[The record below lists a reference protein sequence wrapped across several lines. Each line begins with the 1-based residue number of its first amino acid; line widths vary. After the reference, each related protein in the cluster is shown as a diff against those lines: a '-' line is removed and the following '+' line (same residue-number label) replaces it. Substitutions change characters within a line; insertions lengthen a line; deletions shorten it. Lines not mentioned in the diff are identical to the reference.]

1 MSEPG
6 VCEALE
12 DYLEYLS
19 LEKSLA
25 ARTIAAYRGD
35 LEDFAA
41 WTAGMGADPA
51 SAGERLLS
59 AYTAHLS
66 SLGLG
71 PRSIGRKMSSLRGFF
86 SYLAGEGQRPD
97 NPMEG
102 RAMPKLPSK
111 LPDVLSPSDAAALV
125 EAFGGDTPLSTRNR
139 SMLETAYGC
148 GLRESELIMLTLDR
162 VSLAEGW
169 VRPLGKGGRERFV
182 PLGGSARK
190 WLGDYLAGARDAL
203 LGACRSRVLY
213 LGRGGRPLSRMAVW
227 KIVRQAA
234 LLAGI
239 TARVHPH
246 TLRHSFATHLLEGG
260 ADLRVV
266 QELLGHAD
274 IRTTGIYTDIDRTWL
289 AQVVRTCHPRS
300 GL

>member
-1 MSEPG
+1 MS
-6 VCEALE
+6 A
-12 DYLEYLS
+12 
-19 LEKSLA
+19 
-25 ARTIAAYRGD
+25 
-35 LEDFAA
+35 
-41 WTAGMGADPA
+41 
-51 SAGERLLS
+51 
-59 AYTAHLS
+59 
-66 SLGLG
+66 
-71 PRSIGRKMSSLRGFF
+71 LRGFF
-86 SYLAGEGQRPD
+86 TYLTGEGQRAD
-97 NPMEG
+97 NPME
-102 RAMPKLPSK
+102 RAVMPKLPST

-125 EAFGGDTPLSTRNR
+125 EAFDDSTPLSTRNR

-148 GLRESELIMLTLDR
+148 GLRESELITLTLER
-162 VSLAEGW
+162 ASLAEGW

-182 PLGGSARK
+182 PLGSSARE
-190 WLGDYLAGARDAL
+190 WLGRYLAGARDSL
-203 LGACRSRVLY
+203 LGTCRSRVLY

-239 TARVHPH
+239 SARVHPH

-300 GL
+300 GQ